1 MAPAGA
7 WTLPRLPQPSAEE
20 SPSHVPGLRL
30 PPRSYRRCY
39 GYESLSRI
47 KSVSGSWLPACGTQQ
62 TALMAASPPHTPWV
76 EGRREK
82 QVRQA

>member
-1 MAPAGA
+1 MAPAGTC
-7 WTLPRLPQPSAEE
+7 TLPRLPQPSAEE

-30 PPRSYRRCY
+30 PPCSYRRCY

-47 KSVSGSWLPACGTQQ
+47 RSVSGSWLPACGTQQ

-82 QVRQA
+82 QVQQA